1 MQSNGIIQRSRN
13 EYLYEIPITGGT
25 YTTEPALDELREE
38 AARLNQEFLDTLK
51 QLSKQQHE
59 VLQKM
64 AALEEFRAML

>member
-1 MQSNGIIQRSRN
+1 MSVSISEKG
-13 EYLYEIPITGGT
+13 LVFCA
-25 YTTEPALDELREE
+25 TEPALEELREE
-38 AARLNQEFLDTLK
+38 TARLNQELLDTLK

>member
-1 MQSNGIIQRSRN
+1 MSISISEKG
-13 EYLYEIPITGGT
+13 LVLCA
-25 YTTEPALDELREE
+25 TEPELEALRKE